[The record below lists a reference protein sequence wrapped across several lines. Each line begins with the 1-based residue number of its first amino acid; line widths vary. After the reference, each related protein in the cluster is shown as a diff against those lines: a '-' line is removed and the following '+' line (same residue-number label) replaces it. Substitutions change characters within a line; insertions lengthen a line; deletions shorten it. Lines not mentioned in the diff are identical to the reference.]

1 MLRVQ
6 LMSKVRN
13 GKLVDL
19 PASRPQLSAAMI
31 KGVTIRKGTAPDI
44 CAVRDEASFDLS
56 YRLAM
61 TWHEKLG
68 HASLAKMVVLA
79 ERKLIPLSVVDLK
92 AILRANALEC
102 AACQEANIIVAPY
115 PTSTSTST
123 APLQLVAADLIGPIK
138 GPEVNQ
144 QFFVLTMVDDFSRK
158 AWLFIIANK
167 TSKLILETLKLFVVE
182 NATVSHKLAAI
193 RTDNGGE
200 F

>member
-1 MLRVQ
+1 
-6 LMSKVRN
+6 
-13 GKLVDL
+13 
-19 PASRPQLSAAMI
+19 
-31 KGVTIRKGTAPDI
+31 
-44 CAVRDEASFDLS
+44 
-56 YRLAM
+56 
-61 TWHEKLG
+61 
-68 HASLAKMVVLA
+68 MVVLA